1 MQDAVLNPG
10 YSERPLALAVRLG
23 DVDPPHRLRPVAVS
37 LQLLPQL
44 FEHPIHAVGFH
55 LGDGLSVDARRATV
69 VAHLLPGTLENI
81 APSNPVVQRMET
93 PLSRLLGREIEPA
106 LELAD
111 FV

>member
-1 MQDAVLNPG
+1 
-10 YSERPLALAVRLG
+10 
-23 DVDPPHRLRPVAVS
+23 VS

-55 LGDGLSVDARRATV
+55 LSDGLSVDARRATV